1 MTLPV
6 TEMEEVPMKRE
17 PAEIACEC
25 LSSSVLDQILER
37 EASLM
42 TRIEEATRQAEQ
54 TVEVA
59 QDSVP
64 RILQD
69 GSQEALK
76 RAEEEVARIR
86 AETDRTVE
94 EIDGRSA
101 IEVDELRARLSANI
115 PVTVEYI
122 VSAVCGCERPLPASG
137 GE

>member
-1 MTLPV
+1 
-6 TEMEEVPMKRE
+6 MKRE

-25 LSSSVLDQILER
+25 LSSNVLDQILQR

-42 TRIEEATRQAEQ
+42 IEINEATRKAEE
-54 TVEVA
+54 TVEAA

-86 AETDRTVE
+86 AETDRTIEKIEERRAVE
-94 EIDGRSA
+94 L
-101 IEVDELRARLSANI
+101 DELRSRLSSNI

-122 VSAVCGCERPLPASG
+122 VSALCGCEPLQPATG

>member
-1 MTLPV
+1 MR
-6 TEMEEVPMKRE
+6 RE

-25 LSSSVLDQILER
+25 LSSSVLDRILER
-37 EASLM
+37 ESSLM
-42 TRIEEATRQAEQ
+42 IEIEEATRQAEE
-54 TVEVA
+54 TVATA

-69 GSQEALK
+69 GSQEALR

-86 AETDRTVE
+86 AETDRAIE
-94 EIDGRSA
+94 EIDGRRA
-101 IEVDELRARLSANI
+101 VEVDELRARLSANI

-122 VSAVCGCERPLPASG
+122 ISAICGCERPLPANG